1 MISRPKVSRLYDTK
15 IIFRCRKCGTEF
27 DFYEYREKYC
37 HNCGVEQAWN
47 KITFDTV
54 TQQALRKYQSM
65 PLIDQKA
72 YLESL
77 DLQEPDRGD
86 LKVW

>member
-1 MISRPKVSRLYDTK
+1 MSRPKVSRLYGTK
-15 IIFRCRKCGTEF
+15 IIFKCRNCGVEF
-27 DFYEYREKYC
+27 NFYEHKEKYC
-37 HNCGVEQAWN
+37 HNCGRRQAWN

-65 PLIDQKA
+65 SVSDQKA

-77 DLQEPDRGD
+77 DLQEPDRGG
-86 LKVW
+86 LKIW